1 MVQIAAS
8 TFEGMFVRALKV
20 SGPIVERLKQVG
32 FDPNRMEPA
41 YPVSVWRQSLGVA
54 AIEYYPTLS
63 PADAEFQ
70 LGARMVR
77 GYLDTIVG
85 KVIQAALPFLSP
97 DALCMRLPRFFSSG
111 IVGDVKPPEVVK
123 VGPAH
128 YQVTL
133 FGEQGVP
140 WFTAGAVDAVL
151 RINKV
156 SPRVKVLEVKPTN
169 FTVDITWDPQAV
181 QRTK

>member
-8 TFEGMFVRALKV
+8 TFEGMFIRALKV
-20 SGPIVERLKQVG
+20 NGPIVGRLKAVG
-32 FDPNRMEPA
+32 FNPERMEPA
-41 YPVSVWRQSLGVA
+41 YAVEVWRQSLNVA
-54 AIEYYPTLS
+54 AMEYYPTLS

-77 GYLDTIVG
+77 GYLGTIVG
-85 KVIQAALPFLSP
+85 KVIEAALPFLSA

-111 IVGDVKPPEVVK
+111 IVGDVRPPEVTK
-123 VGPAH
+123 VGPGH

-133 FGEQGVP
+133 FGDQGVP

-151 RINKV
+151 RINKI
-156 SPRVKVLEVKPTN
+156 SPKVRVLEVKPTS
-169 FTVDITWDPQAV
+169 FTVDIAWDAQA